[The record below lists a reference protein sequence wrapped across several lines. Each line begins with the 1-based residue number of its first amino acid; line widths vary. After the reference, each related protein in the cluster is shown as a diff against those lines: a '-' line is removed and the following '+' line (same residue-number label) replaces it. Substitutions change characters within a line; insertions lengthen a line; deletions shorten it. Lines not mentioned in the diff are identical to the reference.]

1 MVFSWHLCQERIK
14 HSGVTGRAFLSTTA
28 PGAVRNQGIRMRALC
43 NREAL
48 LTAFGMVSGVVP
60 IRSPKPILQNV
71 KLIAEAEEGSVLMGT
86 DLEVGIRHRVLGV
99 KVEQPGSVILPTAQ
113 IGSILRTGTDS
124 ELTIETND
132 ERLIVRGQHSEFTL
146 PVEDANL
153 FPEVPDFAAI
163 SYHVVNAA
171 DLKKLIRRTIFAT
184 DVESTRYALGGVL
197 VELTAESIAM
207 IGTDG
212 RRLAR
217 MSASADV
224 ENNPP
229 APTGFPVIPV
239 KALKLIERNLADDDP
254 PVHLT
259 IQAGT
264 AVLMRTES
272 AVIYSRLVEGRFP
285 RYQDVFPTNVEV
297 KIPLEAGSLRMAV
310 EQASIVTSEESR
322 GVDFQFSAG
331 VLRLISQS
339 ADVGSSHVELPIA
352 YDGKAVE
359 ITFDPRYLVDAL
371 KTLDDTTAI
380 TAELIDSKNAAVF
393 KTDDRYT
400 YVVMPLT
407 RERS

>member
-1 MVFSWHLCQERIK
+1 
-14 HSGVTGRAFLSTTA
+14 
-28 PGAVRNQGIRMRALC
+28 MRALC

-60 IRSPKPILQNV
+60 VRSPKPILQNI
-71 KLIAEAEEGSVLMGT
+71 KLIAEADEGSVLMGT
-86 DLEVGIRHRVLGV
+86 DLEVGIRHQVLGI
-99 KVEQPGSVILPTAQ
+99 KVERPGSVILPTAQ
-113 IGSILRTGTDS
+113 TGSILRMSTDS
-124 ELTIETND
+124 ELAIETDD
-132 ERLIVRGQHSEFTL
+132 EHLVMRGLHSEFTL
-146 PVEDANL
+146 PVEDVHL
-153 FPEVPDFAAI
+153 FPEVPDFTAI
-163 SYHVVNAA
+163 SYYIVAAA

-197 VELTAESIAM
+197 VELTSESIAM

-217 MSASADV
+217 MAAPAES
-224 ENNPP
+224 ENDSPV
-229 APTGFPVIPV
+229 PTGFPVIPV

-259 IQAGT
+259 FQAGT
-264 AVLMRTES
+264 AVLMRTEN

-285 RYQDVFPTNVEV
+285 RYQDVFPSSVEV
-297 KIPLEAGSLRMAV
+297 KIPLEVGSLRMAV

-322 GVDFQFSAG
+322 GVDFQFGSG

-352 YDGKAVE
+352 YDGKAVD

-371 KTLDDTTAI
+371 KTLDDRATI

-407 RERS
+407 RERA

>member
-1 MVFSWHLCQERIK
+1 
-14 HSGVTGRAFLSTTA
+14 
-28 PGAVRNQGIRMRALC
+28 MRALC

-60 IRSPKPILQNV
+60 ARSPKPILQNV
-71 KLIAEAEEGSVLMGT
+71 KLIAAADEGSVLMGT

-99 KVEQPGSVILPTAQ
+99 NVEQPGSVILPAAQ
-113 IGSILRTGTDS
+113 IGSILRTSTDI
-124 ELTIETND
+124 ELAIETND
-132 ERLIVRGQHSEFTL
+132 ERLILRGLHSEFTL
-146 PVEDANL
+146 PIEDANL
-153 FPEVPDFAAI
+153 FPEVPDFAAA
-163 SYHVVNAA
+163 SYHVVAAA

-217 MSASADV
+217 MSAPAEA

-259 IQAGT
+259 IQSGS

-285 RYQDVFPTNVEV
+285 RYQDVFPANVEV

-310 EQASIVTSEESR
+310 EQASIVTSEDSR
-322 GVDFQFSAG
+322 GVDFQFGSG

-339 ADVGSSHVELPIA
+339 ADIGSSHVELPIA
-352 YDGKAVE
+352 YDGKTVE

-371 KTLDDTTAI
+371 KTLDDSTAI

-393 KTDDRYT
+393 KTDDHYT

-407 RERS
+407 RERG

>member
-1 MVFSWHLCQERIK
+1 
-14 HSGVTGRAFLSTTA
+14 
-28 PGAVRNQGIRMRALC
+28 
-43 NREAL
+43 
-48 LTAFGMVSGVVP
+48 
-60 IRSPKPILQNV
+60 
-71 KLIAEAEEGSVLMGT
+71 MGT
-86 DLEVGIRHRVLGV
+86 DLEVGIRHRVLGIS
-99 KVEQPGSVILPTAQ
+99 VEQPGSVVLPATQTGA
-113 IGSILRTGTDS
+113 ILRTSKDT
-124 ELTIETND
+124 ELLIETNED
-132 ERLIVRGQHSEFTL
+132 RLILRGVHSEFTL

-153 FPEVPDFAAI
+153 FPEVPDFGAL
-163 SYHVVNAA
+163 SYHVVAPT

-184 DVESTRYALGGVL
+184 DIESTRYALGGVL
-197 VELTAESIAM
+197 IELTAESIAM

-217 MSASADV
+217 MSAPADI
-224 ENNPP
+224 ENDPP
-229 APTGFPVIPV
+229 TPAGFPVIPV

-259 IQAGT
+259 IQAGS

-285 RYQDVFPTNVEV
+285 RYQDVFPATVEV
-297 KIPLEAGSLRMAV
+297 KIPLEAGPLRMAV
-310 EQASIVTSEESR
+310 EQASIVTSEDSR
-322 GVDFQFSAG
+322 GVDFQFGSG

-339 ADVGSSHVELPIA
+339 ADIGSSHVELPIG

-371 KTLDDTTAI
+371 KTLDDATVI

-393 KTDDRYT
+393 KTDDHYT

-407 RERS
+407 RERG

>member
-1 MVFSWHLCQERIK
+1 
-14 HSGVTGRAFLSTTA
+14 
-28 PGAVRNQGIRMRALC
+28 MRALC

-60 IRSPKPILQNV
+60 LRSPKPILQNV
-71 KLIAEAEEGSVLMGT
+71 KLIADADVGSVLMGT
-86 DLEVGIRHRVLGV
+86 DLEVGIRHHVLGIN
-99 KVEQPGSVILPTAQ
+99 VERPGSVILPTAQ
-113 IGSILRTGTDS
+113 TGSILRMSADA
-124 ELTIETND
+124 ELAIETND
-132 ERLIVRGQHSEFTL
+132 DHLVIRGLHSEFTL
-146 PVEDANL
+146 PVEDVHL
-153 FPEVPDFAAI
+153 FPEVPDFSGT
-163 SYHVVNAA
+163 SYHVVAAA

-197 VELTAESIAM
+197 VELTADTIAM

-217 MSASADV
+217 MAAPAES
-224 ENNPP
+224 END
-229 APTGFPVIPV
+229 APSPSGFPVIPV
-239 KALKLIERNLADDDP
+239 KALKLIERNLADADP

-259 IQAGT
+259 FQGGS
-264 AVLMRTES
+264 AVLMRTEG

-285 RYQDVFPTNVEV
+285 RYQDVFPSSVDV
-297 KIPLEAGSLRMAV
+297 KIPLEVGSLRMAV

-322 GVDFQFSAG
+322 GVDFQFGSG

-352 YDGKAVE
+352 YDGKAVD

-371 KTLDDTTAI
+371 KTLDDRANI

-393 KTDDRYT
+393 KTDDQYT

-407 RERS
+407 RERA

>member
-1 MVFSWHLCQERIK
+1 
-14 HSGVTGRAFLSTTA
+14 
-28 PGAVRNQGIRMRALC
+28 MRALC

-60 IRSPKPILQNV
+60 ARSPKPILQSI
-71 KLIAEAEEGSVLMGT
+71 KLIAASDEGSVLMGT
-86 DLEVGIRHRVLGV
+86 DLEVGIRHQVLGV
-99 KVEQPGSVILPTAQ
+99 RVEKPGSVILPTAQ
-113 IGSILRTGTDS
+113 IGSILRMNADA
-124 ELTIETND
+124 ELTIETQD
-132 ERLIVRGQHSEFTL
+132 EHLIIRGVHSEFTL
-146 PVEDANL
+146 PVEDVHL
-153 FPEVPDFAAI
+153 FPEVPDFTATA
-163 SYHVVNAA
+163 YHVVSAA
-171 DLKKLIRRTIFAT
+171 DLKKLVRRTIFAT

-197 VELTAESIAM
+197 VELTSESIAM

-217 MSASADV
+217 MVAAAEP
-224 ENNPP
+224 ENDP
-229 APTGFPVIPV
+229 AAPGGFPVIPV
-239 KALKLIERNLADDDP
+239 KALKLIERNLGDDDP

-259 IQAGT
+259 FESGT

-285 RYQDVFPTNVEV
+285 RYQDVFPSSVEV
-297 KIPLEAGSLRMAV
+297 KIPLEVGSLRMAV

-322 GVDFQFSAG
+322 GVDFQFGAG
-331 VLRLISQS
+331 ALRLISQS
-339 ADVGSSHVELPIA
+339 ADIGSSQVELPIA
-352 YDGKAVE
+352 YDGKAVD

-371 KTLDDTTAI
+371 KTLDDRTTI

-407 RERS
+407 RERT